1 MKRHLMLTCL
11 AASLVWVGCH
21 AKQKKSDEVP
31 AAKVEGEKISL
42 PADSPQKNTLAAEAA
57 TARKTNI
64 TQMTGRLI
72 WNDEVTV
79 RIFSPVSG
87 RVKALPAGLGQKV
100 AAGDVLAKMD
110 SPDYGQAQADVRKAT
125 ADLVLAE
132 RNLARLKALF
142 EHGAAAQKDWEA
154 AEDAQAGALS
164 EKERA
169 TARLAL
175 YGGNAEIVDQ
185 MFSLKSPIAGTLV
198 EKNINPGQEIRAD
211 AMLGYVPGTYQPLF
225 TVSDPTR
232 LWLLLDATELDM
244 TKLKAGQS
252 IQVRTRAYPD
262 KVFEGRIEVIGDAL
276 DPATR
281 TVKVRGLVPNP
292 DKLLKAEMFVTAE
305 VLSDAVA
312 GVDIPAKAVFLKE
325 NKPYVFLET
334 SAGQYERREVKL
346 GTENGGKIAVL
357 EGVVD
362 GQRVVTE
369 GCLLLQTVMDAGG
382 KL

>member
-1 MKRHLMLTCL
+1 
-11 AASLVWVGCH
+11 
-21 AKQKKSDEVP
+21 
-31 AAKVEGEKISL
+31 
-42 PADSPQKNTLAAEAA
+42 
-57 TARKTNI
+57 
-64 TQMTGRLI
+64 
-72 WNDEVTV
+72 
-79 RIFSPVSG
+79 
-87 RVKALPAGLGQKV
+87 
-100 AAGDVLAKMD
+100 
-110 SPDYGQAQADVRKAT
+110 
-125 ADLVLAE
+125 
-132 RNLARLKALF
+132 
-142 EHGAAAQKDWEA
+142 
-154 AEDAQAGALS
+154 
-164 EKERA
+164 
-169 TARLAL
+169 
-175 YGGNAEIVDQ
+175 
-185 MFSLKSPIAGTLV
+185 
-198 EKNINPGQEIRAD
+198 
-211 AMLGYVPGTYQPLF
+211 AMLGNVPGTYQPLF

-232 LWLLLDATELDM
+232 LWLVLDATELDM
-244 TKLKAGQS
+244 TKLKSGQS

-292 DKLLKAEMFVTAE
+292 DKLLKAEMYVTAE

-346 GTENGGKIAVL
+346 GAESGGKIAVL

>member
-1 MKRHLMLTCL
+1 MKLHLILTCF
-11 AASLVWVGCH
+11 AASLVWGGCH
-21 AKQKKSDEVP
+21 AKQKTSDD
-31 AAKVEGEKISL
+31 SL

-87 RVKALPAGLGQKV
+87 RVTALPTGLGQKV
-100 AAGDVLAKMD
+100 AAGDVLAKLD

-211 AMLGYVPGTYQPLF
+211 SMLGNVPGTYLPLF
-225 TVSDPTR
+225 TVADPTR
-232 LWLLLDATELDM
+232 LWLILDATGVGDPIYDDLAPVYKHGIVPVKLSTA
-244 TKLKAGQS
+244 TKGPLVDRLRLAVEMA
-252 IQVRTRAYPD
+252 QVRWPRSWPVVTD
-262 KVFEGRIEVIGDAL
+262 
-276 DPATR
+276 
-281 TVKVRGLVPNP
+281 
-292 DKLLKAEMFVTAE
+292 EM
-305 VLSDAVA
+305 
-312 GVDIPAKAVFLKE
+312 KR
-325 NKPYVFLET
+325 
-334 SAGQYERREVKL
+334 YERDV
-346 GTENGGKIAVL
+346 
-357 EGVVD
+357 
-362 GQRVVTE
+362 
-369 GCLLLQTVMDAGG
+369 
-382 KL
+382 